1 MTPRTGDRFLE
12 MIRKVVIVL
21 LVLAAGFCL
30 YRGVSPYLD
39 VCMDQKRLIN
49 VAYMRKEDT
58 VLSES
63 EIQDENP
70 NGDFNETY
78 VSPINFEVLKSINPD
93 IIGWIKI
100 PGTVID
106 YPICWRAGDN
116 EYYMTHTATGE
127 VKPYGAIMMDGSNSP
142 EASDRL
148 VVLYGHHMKN
158 GTMFREIVKYSSPDF
173 LYQHRAIQLYF
184 PDHEELYTVIGTVVC
199 QAKDMQVGNMISDSN
214 FVGTWDNG
222 VLKELDWQDPIERV
236 LALVTCS
243 YGSEDERTI
252 CFAVPG
258 GSE

>member
-1 MTPRTGDRFLE
+1 MNPRIGERFLE

-21 LVLAAGFCL
+21 LLLAAGFCL

-39 VCMDQKRLIN
+39 VCMDQKHLIN
-49 VAYMRKEDT
+49 VAYMRKEET
-58 VLSES
+58 VLSGS
-63 EIQDENP
+63 EIQYEKS
-70 NGDFNETY
+70 NGDLTEAY

-106 YPICWRAGDN
+106 YPICWRARDN
-116 EYYMTHTATGE
+116 DYYMTHSATRE
-127 VKPYGAIMMDGSNSP
+127 EKPYGAIMMDGSNSP

-158 GTMFREIVKYSSPDF
+158 GTMFREIVKYSNPDF

-199 QAKDMQVGNMISDSN
+199 QAKDMQIGNMISEE
-214 FVGTWDNG
+214 TWGDE
-222 VLKELDWQDPIERV
+222 VLKDLDWQDPTERV

-252 CFAVPG
+252 CFAVSAG
-258 GSE
+258 R